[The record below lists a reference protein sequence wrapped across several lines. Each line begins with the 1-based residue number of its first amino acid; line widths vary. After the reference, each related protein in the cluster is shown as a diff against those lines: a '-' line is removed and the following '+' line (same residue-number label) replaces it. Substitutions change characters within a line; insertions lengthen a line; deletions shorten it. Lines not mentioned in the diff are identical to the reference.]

1 MQIRAG
7 WEQERYTF
15 NSGFLSDLLFVS
27 ALEERVTDYVRVS
40 LKYRDREGQPT
51 NLRREDA
58 NKIETACSLLNTKYE
73 GKKKKTYKER
83 NLKPCT

>member
-15 NSGFLSDLLFVS
+15 NSGFLSDLFFVS
-27 ALEERVTDYVRVS
+27 ALEERVTDSVRVS
-40 LKYRDREGQPT
+40 LKCRDREGQPT

-73 GKKKKTYKER
+73 AGGEHIKRET
-83 NLKPCT
+83 